1 MIALSSNI
9 EITTDTETYVIDF
22 LNEVEIKTSMYNLSD
37 LGSITFP
44 KNINWKDKN
53 ITELIKRGDKVK
65 IQLGY
70 DGVLNTF
77 EDFYITQIIP
87 YYPVKIF
94 IEDGMFKLK
103 QNVLKKKS
111 FSKKNGNNNLKDIMS
126 YILSGTIY
134 ASKNEIQDINPLN
147 ISIEDGANTSDV
159 LELLKKDF
167 GITSFIRDGK
177 LFVGI
182 QAYSTLQKEV
192 KFQFYKNIVDFTE
205 LVVKKK
211 EDTKIRVKFVS
222 VDSRS
227 NEVIATVFSGASNGQ
242 TQTTKVQD
250 VSQSDLKKLADNASR
265 QLSYDGI
272 YGNFTAFLEPF
283 CRIQNKVT
291 LINEIIK
298 DYNGSYIC
306 KAVTYRF
313 GMNGARQDIEIG
325 YKLG

>member
-1 MIALSSNI
+1 M
-9 EITTDTETYVIDF
+9 TYV
-22 LNEVEIKTSMYNLSD
+22 
-37 LGSITFP
+37 
-44 KNINWKDKN
+44 
-53 ITELIKRGDKVK
+53 
-65 IQLGY
+65 
-70 DGVLNTF
+70 
-77 EDFYITQIIP
+77 
-87 YYPVKIF
+87 
-94 IEDGMFKLK
+94 
-103 QNVLKKKS
+103 
-111 FSKKNGNNNLKDIMS
+111 
-126 YILSGTIY
+126 LSGTIY
-134 ASKNEIQDINPLN
+134 SSKNEVQDINPLN
-147 ISIEDGANTSDV
+147 IKIDEGATTADV

-192 KFQFYKNIVDFTE
+192 KFQFYKNIVDFSE

-211 EDTKIRVKFVS
+211 EDTDIRIKYVS
-222 VDSRS
+222 VDSRT
-227 NEVIATVFSGASNGQ
+227 NEIIATVFSGASNGQ

-250 VSQSDLKKLADNASR
+250 VNQSDLQKLADNTVSQYR
-265 QLSYDGI
+265 YDGI
-272 YGNFTAFLEPF
+272 FGNFTAFLEPF